1 MAVASDNIG
10 QRAQPKRRVDYEV
23 ISRMVAADS
32 RVLDVGCGDGA
43 LLEMLIETRQI
54 DGRGIEIR
62 QENVNRCV
70 ARGLSVIHGDAN
82 CDLRDYPDGAFDYVI
97 LSQTVQA
104 MQQPREVLEQ
114 LLRIGRCAIV
124 SFPNFGHWR
133 VRAYLATLGRMPV
146 TGSLPDTWFDTDNIH
161 LCTIRDF
168 FELCA
173 ALEFKVERAVALDRA
188 GKQLN
193 LAHNLWSSNLL
204 GEQAVFLLSRPK
216 SYSPTSA
223 EPQELDQAED

>member
-1 MAVASDNIG
+1 MAEGTPNSSVPARGRI
-10 QRAQPKRRVDYEV
+10 DYLV
-23 ISRMVAADS
+23 IDRMVRES
-32 RVLDVGCGDGA
+32 TRVLDVGCGDGT
-43 LLEMLIETRQI
+43 LLEMLTETRGI

-70 ARGLSVIHGDAN
+70 ARGLSVVQGDAN
-82 CDLRDYPDGAFDYVI
+82 CDLRDYPDAAFDYVI

-104 MQQPREVLEQ
+104 MHEPREVLEQ
-114 LLRIGRCAIV
+114 LLRIGRHAIV

-133 VRAYLATLGRMPV
+133 VRAYLALLGRMPV
-146 TGSLPDTWFDTDNIH
+146 TGALPDTWYDTQNIH

-173 ALEFKVERAVALDRA
+173 ALEVTVERAVALNRS

-193 LAHNLWSSNLL
+193 LAQNLWSSNLL
-204 GEQAVFLLSRPK
+204 GEQAVFLLSRDA
-216 SYSPTSA
+216 STSRLPG
-223 EPQELDQAED
+223 EPPARDQEAP

>member
-1 MAVASDNIG
+1 MAVASDSSG
-10 QRAQPKRRVDYEV
+10 QQARPKGRVDHVV
-23 ISRMVAADS
+23 ISRMVETNS

-70 ARGLSVIHGDAN
+70 ARGLSVIQGDAN
-82 CDLRDYPDGAFDYVI
+82 FDLRDYPDGAFDHVI

-133 VRAYLATLGRMPV
+133 VRAYLALLGRMPV
-146 TGSLPDTWFDTDNIH
+146 TGALPDTWFDTDNIH

-173 ALEFKVERAVALDRA
+173 ALEFKVS
-188 GKQLN
+188 GG
-193 LAHNLWSSNLL
+193 S
-204 GEQAVFLLSRPK
+204 SRPRG
-216 SYSPTSA
+216 
-223 EPQELDQAED
+223 QAAQSRA